1 MAETQLK
8 DFHNL
13 FSLDG
18 KVVLVTGGSRGL
30 GLSGAAGFLQAGA
43 SRVYITSRKASACE
57 AAVEALNSLPNLRP
71 GAKAVSVP
79 ADSSKPSE
87 IERLVK
93 EVSATTDRV
102 DILFA
107 NAGATWGEKFD
118 THPDAAFAKVM
129 DLNVRAVFNTVRL
142 FAPLLEKSATL
153 EDPSRVIVTA
163 SVAGLATGTLGEH
176 ATFGY
181 SASKAAVIH
190 LVKNLAVE
198 LGPRHIL
205 CNAIAPGL
213 FPSRMANGLM
223 EAMGGQEDIA
233 REHPNRRIGRS
244 EDIAAAVVYLG
255 ARSGSHVN
263 GAVITIDGGNVLVR
277 GSKL

>member
-1 MAETQLK
+1 MVFVFPRIRT
-8 DFHNL
+8 
-13 FSLDG
+13 S
-18 KVVLVTGGSRGL
+18 L
-30 GLSGAAGFLQAGA
+30 GLH
-43 SRVYITSRKASACE
+43 
-57 AAVEALNSLPNLRP
+57 
-71 GAKAVSVP
+71 
-79 ADSSKPSE
+79 ADSH
-87 IERLVK
+87 R
-93 EVSATTDRV
+93 
-102 DILFA
+102 
-107 NAGATWGEKFD
+107 
-118 THPDAAFAKVM
+118 
-129 DLNVRAVFNTVRL
+129 

-181 SASKAAVIH
+181 SASKAAVIVSLLEKPNRRHYLRRLRCPFYFLHLNSSTNAHAHDSPQTQH